1 VAAPQKTYWHCLPTG
16 AEEADGSPRVASESL
31 RRFTSSLLVAAGLTP
46 EDARDTAACLVHAD
60 LRAVGTHG
68 VFRLMQYADSIN
80 AGEINLRPNV
90 RLLRESGAICLVDA
104 DGGYG
109 YRPTFMAVDKAV
121 EIAGEQGVG
130 CVGVR
135 NSHHFGMAAAFALR
149 AAEAG
154 AIGFVTTNSLAI
166 IAPTGGSRGV
176 VGNNPYAFAI
186 PRAGGR
192 RPVVVDIA
200 LTDAKF
206 GGVPIAAAAG
216 RQLAPGLALDPQGR
230 PTIDAQEALR
240 SGLLTSI
247 GGPKGYGL
255 ALVAEILAGA
265 LTGSP
270 VGRDSHSHR
279 HRTGGVG
286 HLVIA
291 IRPEAFIDRDAFD
304 EAVENLCTQVAET
317 EPAQPGGSVYV
328 PGELGWQ
335 TFDRRQRDGIPLPR
349 ALYDEL
355 NLLAAR
361 LNVEALP
368 APN

>member
-1 VAAPQKTYWHCLPTG
+1 MAGPPKTYWQCLPTG
-16 AEEADGSPRVASESL
+16 AEEADGSPRVSSETL
-31 RRFTSSLLVAAGLTP
+31 RQFTFRLLVAAGLT
-46 EDARDTAACLVHAD
+46 EDDARDTAACLVHAD

-68 VFRLMQYADSIN
+68 VFRLMQYADSIA
-80 AGEINLRPNV
+80 AGEVNLRPNV
-90 RLLRESGAICLVDA
+90 RIVREAGAASLVDA

-109 YRPTFMAVDKAV
+109 YRPTFMAIDHAV
-121 EIAGEQGVG
+121 VIARQQGIG
-130 CVGVR
+130 GVGVR
-135 NSHHFGMAAAFALR
+135 NSHHFGMAAAFVLR
-149 AAEAG
+149 AAESG

-166 IAPTGGSRGV
+166 LAPTGGSRGV

-186 PRAGGR
+186 PRGRGR
-192 RPVVVDIA
+192 RPIVVDIA

-206 GGVPIAAAAG
+206 GGVPLAAAEG
-216 RQLAPGLALDPQGR
+216 RQLGPGLALDVDGR
-230 PTIDAQEALR
+230 PTQDAQEALR

-255 ALVAEILAGA
+255 AVVAEILAGA

-279 HRTGGVG
+279 HPSGGVG
-286 HLVIA
+286 HLAIA
-291 IRPEAFIDRDAFD
+291 IQPEVFISRESFD
-304 EAVENLCTQVAET
+304 EAVENLCSQIADTSPVD
-317 EPAQPGGSVYV
+317 PAVGVYV

-335 TFDRRQRDGIPLPR
+335 TFDRRQRDGIPLPK

-361 LNVEALP
+361 LGIDPLP
-368 APN
+368 A

>member
-1 VAAPQKTYWHCLPTG
+1 MAGVQQTYWHCLPTG
-16 AEEADGSPRVASESL
+16 AEEADGSPRVASETL
-31 RRFTSSLLVAAGLTP
+31 RHFASRVLVAAGLSD
-46 EDARDTAACLVHAD
+46 EDARDAAACLVHAD

-68 VFRLMQYADSIN
+68 VFRLMQYVDSIG

-90 RLLRESGAICLVDA
+90 RIVREAGSTCVVDA

-121 EIAGEQGVG
+121 AIAREQGVG

-135 NSHHFGMAAAFALR
+135 NSHHFGMAAAFVLR
-149 AAEAG
+149 AADAG

-186 PRAGGR
+186 PRSGGR

-206 GGVPIAAAAG
+206 GGVPLAAAEG
-216 RQLAPGLALDPQGR
+216 RRLEPGLALDPGGH
-230 PTIDAQEALR
+230 PTVDPQEALR

-286 HLVIA
+286 HLAIA
-291 IRPEAFIDRDAFD
+291 IQPEIFISRGDFD
-304 EAVENLCTQVAET
+304 TAVEHLCTQIVET
-317 EPAQPGGSVYV
+317 PSADPGGRVYI
-328 PGELGWQ
+328 PGELGWE
-335 TFDRRQRDGIPLPR
+335 TFDRRSREGIPLPQ

-355 NLLAAR
+355 NRLATR
-361 LNVEALP
+361 LGVEPLSMLA
-368 APN
+368 